1 MARKKKQAGADENPV
16 IQHTKT
22 EEEIKN
28 EQRLTSL
35 YKLQLIDSQIDKIRI
50 IRGELPLE
58 VEDLEDEIA
67 GLDTRIEKFIEES
80 QIHEKLI
87 SDKKGMISDSQALI
101 KKYEDQQMNV
111 RNNREYDSLT
121 KEIEFQNLEIQLA
134 EKRIIEYT
142 ELLEAK
148 SVSIEEAKTKLES
161 KKAELGIKK
170 AELDDIVNETQ
181 VEEDSLQKKAEK
193 LVVDIDPRLLSA
205 YKRIRGNARNGLSV
219 VPIERDACGG
229 CFNKIPPQHQVEIKM
244 HKKIIVCEY
253 CGRILIDAHLAE
265 SIKI

>member
-1 MARKKKQAGADENPV
+1 LRFNSPK
-16 IQHTKT
+16 
-22 EEEIKN
+22 
-28 EQRLTSL
+28 
-35 YKLQLIDSQIDKIRI
+35 
-50 IRGELPLE
+50 
-58 VEDLEDEIA
+58 
-67 GLDTRIEKFIEES
+67 
-80 QIHEKLI
+80 
-87 SDKKGMISDSQALI
+87 
-101 KKYEDQQMNV
+101 
-111 RNNREYDSLT
+111 
-121 KEIEFQNLEIQLA
+121 
-134 EKRIIEYT
+134 KRIIEYT

-229 CFNKIPPQHQVEIKM
+229 CFNKIPPQHQMEIKM